1 MVIWDYETVEIFY
14 QNKKIQTRQCKNFRF
29 GFKKRKEKAHE
40 KLICFFSVLM
50 FSLCFSSVA
59 MAEYQENPGAD
70 KILVN
75 KEKE

>member
-1 MVIWDYETVEIFY
+1 M
-14 QNKKIQTRQCKNFRF
+14 K
-29 GFKKRKEKAHE
+29 

-75 KEKE
+75 KEKNEITFLYDETDEALMT

>member
-1 MVIWDYETVEIFY
+1 MYRKIVVI
-14 QNKKIQTRQCKNFRF
+14 
-29 GFKKRKEKAHE
+29 G
-40 KLICFFSVLM
+40 LVLL

-75 KEKE
+75 KEKNEITFLYDETDEALMT

>member
-1 MVIWDYETVEIFY
+1 MYRKIVVI
-14 QNKKIQTRQCKNFRF
+14 
-29 GFKKRKEKAHE
+29 G
-40 KLICFFSVLM
+40 LVLL

-75 KEKE
+75 KEKNEITFLYDETDEALMTQWEALPSYSDVSSDAWYR

>member
-1 MVIWDYETVEIFY
+1 
-14 QNKKIQTRQCKNFRF
+14 
-29 GFKKRKEKAHE
+29 
-40 KLICFFSVLM
+40 M

-75 KEKE
+75 KEKNEITFLYDETDEALMTQWEALPSYSDVFSDAWYR